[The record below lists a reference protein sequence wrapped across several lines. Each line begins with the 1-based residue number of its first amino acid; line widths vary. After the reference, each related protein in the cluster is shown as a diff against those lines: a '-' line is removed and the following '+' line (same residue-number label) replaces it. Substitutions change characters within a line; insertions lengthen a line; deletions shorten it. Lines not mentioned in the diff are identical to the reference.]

1 MSRPVY
7 SLLSKEAAI
16 TTRGDQGITYSTRN
30 HRIKEGDQERDKDSN
45 WMMGQLINEKQ
56 RRKGPLA
63 IKHNPIKSFN
73 EPVSNEIGRDRERN
87 EYSATWLYIG

>member
-1 MSRPVY
+1 MIKG
-7 SLLSKEAAI
+7 SL
-16 TTRGDQGITYSTRN
+16 TQQGITESKR
-30 HRIKEGDQERDKDSN
+30 GDQERDKDNN

-73 EPVSNEIGRDRERN
+73 EPVSNEIGRDSREMSTRPHGFI
-87 EYSATWLYIG
+87 YLMMY